1 MIIATV
7 LSMFFGKLDKV
18 AESILIKT
26 QKTYQFAITKSN
38 ILLRKYTSSL
48 FDINNIN
55 VAEANI
61 NIKLNDTPK

>member
-1 MIIATV
+1 MGVEFDNKDYIPNDGMNDLVIN
-7 LSMFFGKLDKV
+7 LNLDD
-18 AESILIKT
+18 
-26 QKTYQFAITKSN
+26 
-38 ILLRKYTSSL
+38 